1 MPNDDIYDG
10 SSNIRG
16 KTKAKGAHREKSS
29 LRGIFA
35 ADLPLH
41 AACSAL
47 WQEEDE
53 EEVAAAAEPC

>member
-10 SSNIRG
+10 SS

-41 AACSAL
+41 AACSTL

-53 EEVAAAAEPC
+53 EEVAAAATEPC

>member
-1 MPNDDIYDG
+1 MTAAAT
-10 SSNIRG
+10 SEARQRQ
-16 KTKAKGAHREKSS
+16 KEHTEKSS

-53 EEVAAAAEPC
+53 EEVAAAEPC

>member
-1 MPNDDIYDG
+1 MTAAATSEQDK
-10 SSNIRG
+10 G
-16 KTKAKGAHREKSS
+16 KRSTQRKKSS

-53 EEVAAAAEPC
+53 EEVAAAAAAEPC